1 MANRRYTPDSGV
13 NRSTPFGGASGSQTI
28 GTGLGSAPSGYGIY
42 DDLFENN
49 PYRNLHYNKTG
60 VQKLL
65 SFLGFRTDADRFAEE
80 MEMNALQTDFG
91 IYQQMY
97 ADQYNS
103 ELAKAQRM
111 RAAGENPDLL
121 GTGNV
126 SDASSPMDDP
136 QGMSPGIGQEGVVGQ
151 LASTVIGAFNS
162 AVGIATQ
169 FIQLEGLRADVE
181 GKNISNAENMMNVIK
196 QRVLGLTPAEGFK
209 SDQEFNEWK
218 RRTEATLRTN
228 YGRAF
233 FKGSGL
239 RQWNRS
245 IDDFI
250 GGLPTSREQFADWKQ
265 RLGDAKDYLLGRED
279 HWSELIDVFK
289 VINSELIELQ
299 NEITENVKVKEK
311 SEIDVDIE
319 KATNELQYQED
330 LLPGERARAENERNR
345 RSAEG
350 ETFEGILNKHLSKL
364 GQRLDDLSKQG
375 GLKGLIGEVILLIM
389 TMRGGFHVDK
399 NGNISGSLEGPRVQ

>member
-1 MANRRYTPDSGV
+1 MVNRRLDTPGFVRGVSPSG
-13 NRSTPFGGASGSQTI
+13 TSGKI

-42 DDLFENN
+42 DDLFANN
-49 PYRNLHYNKTG
+49 PYRNLNYNKTPM
-60 VQKLL
+60 QKLW
-65 SFLGFRTDADRFAEE
+65 SALGFRTDADRFLEE
-80 MEMNALQTDFG
+80 AQVNAAQTDFG
-91 IYQQMY
+91 IFQQIYQ
-97 ADQYNS
+97 DEYNS

-126 SDASSPMDDP
+126 SEASSPVEDP
-136 QGMSPGIGQEGVVGQ
+136 DGMSPGISQEGVPGQ
-151 LASTVIGAFNS
+151 IASTIIGAFNS

-181 GKNISNAENMMNVIK
+181 GKNISNAENMMNIIK
-196 QRVLGLTPAEGFK
+196 QRVLGMTPAEGFK
-209 SDQEFNEWK
+209 SDQEFNDWK
-218 RRTEATLRTN
+218 RRTEATLRTK

-239 RQWNRS
+239 RRWNRS

-265 RLGDAKDYLLGRED
+265 RLGDAKDYFLGRED

-289 VINSELIELQ
+289 VVNSALIDMQ
-299 NEITENVKVKEK
+299 NEITENAKVKEK
-311 SEIDVDIE
+311 TELDVDIE

-350 ETFEGILNKHLSKL
+350 DTFEGILNKHLTKL
-364 GQRLDDLSKQG
+364 GQRLDNLSQQG
-375 GLKGLIGEVILLIM
+375 GLKGLLGEAILLSL
-389 TMRGGFHVDK
+389 TLRGGFKVDGK
-399 NGNISGSLEGPRVQ
+399 GNFSGFLEGPRVE

>member
-1 MANRRYTPDSGV
+1 MANRRYTPDFGV
-13 NRSTPFGGASGSQTI
+13 NRSTPFGGTSGSQTI
-28 GTGLGSAPSGYGIY
+28 GTGLGPAPSGTGIY
-42 DDLFENN
+42 DELFANN

-103 ELAKAQRM
+103 ELAKVQRM
-111 RAAGENPDLL
+111 REAGENPDLL

-126 SDASSPMDDP
+126 SEASSPMDDP
-136 QGMSPGIGQEGVVGQ
+136 QGMSPGIGQEGAVGQ
-151 LASTVIGAFNS
+151 LATTVIGAFNT

-169 FIQLEGLRADVE
+169 FLQLDGLRSDIE
-181 GKNISNAENMMNVIK
+181 GKNISNAEQMMNIIS
-196 QRVLGLTPAEGFK
+196 QRVLGMTPAEGFK
-209 SDQEFNEWK
+209 TDQDFSDWK

-239 RQWNRS
+239 RRWNRS

-250 GGLPTSREQFADWKQ
+250 GGLPTSKEQYAEWKD
-265 RLGDAKDYLLGRED
+265 RLGNAKDYLRGRGD

-289 VINSELIELQ
+289 VVNSELIDMQ
-299 NEITENVKVKEK
+299 NEITENSKVLEK
-311 SEIDVDIE
+311 TELDANIE

-330 LLPGERARAENERNR
+330 LEPGQRARAENEVNR
-345 RSAEG
+345 SRAEG
-350 ETFEGILNKHLSKL
+350 NTFEGILNKHLSKL
-364 GQRLDDLSKQG
+364 GQRLDNLSRQG
-375 GLKGLIGEVILLIM
+375 GLKGLIGEVILLIL
-389 TMRGGFHVDK
+389 TMRGGAHMDK
-399 NGNISGSLEGPRVQ
+399 YGNMSFDFAPPAAQ